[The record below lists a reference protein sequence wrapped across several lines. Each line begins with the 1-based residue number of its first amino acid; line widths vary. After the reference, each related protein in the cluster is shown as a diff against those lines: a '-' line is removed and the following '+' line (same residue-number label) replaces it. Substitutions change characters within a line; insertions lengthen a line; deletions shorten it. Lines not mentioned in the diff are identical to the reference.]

1 MHADEIIERLSLR
14 PHPEGGFFRE
24 TFRHQPMD
32 GQRGALT
39 VIYYLL
45 RSGERSAWHLVDAIE
60 VWHYYDGVPIR
71 LSISDNGV
79 TVSSL
84 TLSTDF
90 ASGHEPQAVVPA
102 NAWQTAESLGAWTLV
117 GCTVA
122 PAFLFAGFELAP
134 PDWSPSQDRP

>member
-14 PHPEGGFFRE
+14 PHPEGGSFRE

-39 VIYYLL
+39 VIYFLL
-45 RSGERSAWHLVDAIE
+45 RGGERSAWHRVDAIE
-60 VWHYYDGVPIR
+60 VWHHYDGAPLR
-71 LSISDNGV
+71 LSISDDGV
-79 TVSSL
+79 TISSL
-84 TLSTDF
+84 TLGNDF
-90 ASGHEPQAVVPA
+90 ASGHEPHAVVPA

-134 PDWSPSQDRP
+134 PDWSPGHDRS